1 MGALPCKDAESL
13 TRPLTVTLNALQA
26 FVNSAAADDQLRQ
39 KLHAASGL
47 DDVVDLAS
55 SQGHEFSKVTL
66 LKAHAEAISKAPDHA
81 LEAINSWGDALMNA
95 FGATDKD

>member
-1 MGALPCKDAESL
+1 MQTLSPPTA
-13 TRPLTVTLNALQA
+13 VTLNALQA
-26 FVNSAAADDQLRQ
+26 FDSSAAADDQLRQ
-39 KLHAASGL
+39 KLHADSGL

-55 SQGHEFSKVTL
+55 SQGHEFSKATL

-81 LEAINSWGDALMNA
+81 LEAITSWGDALMHA

>member
-1 MGALPCKDAESL
+1 
-13 TRPLTVTLNALQA
+13 VTLNALQA
-26 FVNSAAADDQLRQ
+26 FVDSAASDDQLRH

-55 SQGHEFSKVTL
+55 SQGHEFSKTTL

-81 LEAINSWGDALMNA
+81 LEAINSWGDALMHA